1 MKNKTFF
8 MIVSGLI
15 VIGVLLAAV
24 QFSATPASA
33 YLSKEEAEEKVT
45 AKFPGEIVEFE
56 LDDNEKLYE
65 VEIEKENREF
75 ELKVDAETG
84 EIISL
89 EEKERKTSKEPTTD
103 REEANN
109 KVTTVALSDNKGKNS
124 NDHDNQSDNKHTS
137 KSSESKLISAEEVQ
151 SIATKEYPGIVK
163 ELELDEDDGQYY
175 YELEIRTE
183 YGEVELEI
191 DAYSGEIIYL
201 SVDDDGD
208 SAKQHHSSDN
218 KNSLISTDQ
227 ARSIALEKFNGKI
240 KELELDEDDDRYIY
254 EIEIRTGKGEVE
266 LEIDAINGAILKV
279 NYDD

>member
-1 MKNKTFF
+1 